1 MDNFFGRGEESDL
14 RLRVRQLLTAL
25 GPLLGVFMAGLSS
38 GYSAVLLPEL
48 QAASAVTSDGSVN
61 SVTNLTNNSVTSFTN
76 YDNFTNNLTYTEDI
90 VVSST
95 EEESWIASSVLLPMA
110 PGCWFAGFMIE
121 MLGRKR
127 STLAIFPFFVIG
139 WLAISLAKSVAT
151 IIIGRVICGF
161 CAGLFGP
168 LAPVYISETSDPKLR
183 GVLLSL
189 ISVTLSFG
197 ILVVHAVCIWLH
209 WRITAYVCVA
219 FATVGLL
226 TALVS
231 KESPT
236 WLINK
241 GRTDEA
247 LESWVHLR
255 GWRSLSEY
263 QALEN
268 SKTARRKSAKRS
280 ILTILKETFSSRH
293 FLWPLSI
300 LCVFFFAAQ
309 FSGYSVVIFYS
320 VEMLME
326 VTGPDYANVGTLVI
340 DVVRLVVSIF
350 TCYLIRRCNRR
361 TLTHVS
367 GCGTSF
373 FLFLLSLCLYYDIGR
388 PWGPCILLVLYIVSM
403 AIGLTP
409 LPWILCGE
417 LFPRRFRGLGSG
429 LTSAFAFIFSFTVVK
444 IVPSMFRAFE
454 THGTFAIYGVLTLL
468 GTGFLYCTLPETKDK
483 TLQEVERA
491 FDRKSDKSDTDGA
504 ELPVNEL
511 KNT

>member
-1 MDNFFGRGEESDL
+1 MENFFGRSEDSDL
-14 RLRVRQLLTAL
+14 RLRLRQLLTAL

-48 QAASAVTSDGSVN
+48 HAPTTIINGSAA
-61 SVTNLTNNSVTSFTN
+61 NLT
-76 YDNFTNNLTYTEDI
+76 DDDI
-90 VVSST
+90 VVSSVD
-95 EEESWIASSVLLPMA
+95 EESWIASSVLLPMA
-110 PGCWFAGFMIE
+110 PGCWMSGFLIE
-121 MLGRKR
+121 KLGRKR
-127 STLAIFPFFVIG
+127 STLAIFPVFMAG
-139 WLAISLAKSVAT
+139 WLTIGLAYNVAC

-168 LAPVYISETSDPKLR
+168 LAPVYISETSDPVLR

-189 ISVTLSFG
+189 ISVTLSVG

-209 WRITAYVCVA
+209 WRMTAYICVA
-219 FATVGLL
+219 FAAIGLL
-226 TALVS
+226 TALAS
-231 KESPT
+231 RESPT

-247 LESWVHLR
+247 LESWVRLR

-268 SKTARRKSAKRS
+268 SKTARRKSAERS
-280 ILTILKETFSSRH
+280 VCSRVKETATSRY

-309 FSGYSVVIFYS
+309 FSGYNVVIFYS
-320 VEMLME
+320 VVMLME
-326 VTGPDYANVGTLVI
+326 VTGPDYAYVGTLVI
-340 DVVRLVVSIF
+340 DVARLIVSVL
-350 TCYLIRRCNRR
+350 TCYLIKRCNRR

-373 FLFLLSLCLYYDIGR
+373 FLFLLSLCLYHDVGR
-388 PWGPCILLVLYIVSM
+388 PWWPCVLLVIYIVFM
-403 AIGLTP
+403 TIGLTP

-417 LFPRRFRGLGSG
+417 LFPRKFRGLGSG
-429 LTSAFAFIFSFTVVK
+429 LTSGFAFIFSFTVVK
-444 IVPSMFRAFE
+444 IVPAMFLALE
-454 THGTFAIYGVLTLL
+454 THGTFAIYGILTLL

-483 TLQEVERA
+483 TLLEVERA
-491 FDRKSDKSDTDGA
+491 FDRKSDKSDRSESRNVA
-504 ELPVNEL
+504 EVSTNEQ
-511 KNT
+511 KNP